1 MDRRSFLAGA
11 TLASIPLPFPVL
23 AAATPYPARD
33 PAIIVGFAA
42 GGAGDLAAR
51 AVAKYANSTRE
62 LPVTLDFRPGAGGT
76 IASDQ
81 VARAEPDGSVLA
93 LFSVSPFMVAPHLQ
107 EVAYDPLKAF
117 TYIAAFAG
125 ISIPLFVRND
135 SPLGTWED
143 LLDHARANPGK
154 LRWSTAAPRGLAHI
168 ATEAAF
174 RQEGVES
181 AYVPFGGGAE
191 AITALLGG
199 HIDAVVASGYG
210 PHLEAGS
217 IRLLIETGP
226 DPIAEEP
233 GLPTYKSRGYPLAL
247 PATYGLLGPA
257 GLPREIVSWWET
269 LVEDMTESASYQG
282 FLQTLHG
289 HKIYSNSASFTKTV
303 LDGYRDIGRQ
313 INALGL
319 RP

>member
-1 MDRRSFLAGA
+1 MDRRSFLAGS
-11 TLASIPLPFPVL
+11 TLASVSVPFPVW

-51 AVAKYANSTRE
+51 VVAKHANTTRDI
-62 LPVTLDFRPGAGGT
+62 PVTLDFRPGAGGT

-81 VARAEPDGSVLA
+81 LARATPDGTVLA
-93 LFSVSPFMVAPHLQ
+93 LFSVSPFMVAPHMQ
-107 EVAYDPLKAF
+107 EVAYDPEEDF

-125 ISIPLFVRND
+125 ISIPLFVRSD
-135 SPLGTWED
+135 SQLDTWDD
-143 LLDHARANPGK
+143 LLDHARANPGR

-191 AITALLGG
+191 AVTALLGG

-217 IRLLIETGP
+217 VRLLVETGP
-226 DPIAEEP
+226 DPIPEQP
-233 GLPTYKSRGYPLAL
+233 DLPTYQSRGYPLAI
-247 PATYGLLGPA
+247 PAAYGLVGPA
-257 GLPREIVSWWET
+257 GLSAKIVSWWEAFI
-269 LVEDMTESASYQG
+269 EDMTEGESYQR
-282 FLQTLHG
+282 FLKTLHG
-289 HKIYSNSASFTKTV
+289 HKLYTDSARFTETV
-303 LDGYRDIGRQ
+303 LGGYRDIGAQ
-313 INALGL
+313 IDALGL